1 MYCVGNKERL
11 AIDDAVLAI
20 KVGVTKKTIQNKYH
34 RPETYSL
41 DEIQKIATVLKFT
54 PIQAGICAPG
64 PGTLRQKKSRNLSCC
79 ERRLKQMH
87 EINKRTTG
95 TLSAMQPDL
104 NISRF
109 AVIHGEYIC
118 PKCTKEGAV
127 LKGIHI
133 RIERQSTLFDVME
146 KAGSVIGGLASL
158 GMVYVLGCMVVRF
171 WILI

>member
-1 MYCVGNKERL
+1 
-11 AIDDAVLAI
+11 
-20 KVGVTKKTIQNKYH
+20 
-34 RPETYSL
+34 
-41 DEIQKIATVLKFT
+41 
-54 PIQAGICAPG
+54 
-64 PGTLRQKKSRNLSCC
+64 
-79 ERRLKQMH
+79 MH

-104 NISRF
+104 
-109 AVIHGEYIC
+109 EYIPVC
-118 PKCTKEGAV
+118 SDPRGVHMSEMNKEGAV

-171 WILI
+171 GILI